1 MTQAGVILGTAAYM
15 SPEQARGKA
24 VDKRADIWAFGV
36 VLLEMLTG
44 ERVFKGDDVSE
55 TLASIL
61 KDAPALDALPAGTPP
76 RLRRL
81 LERCLDRDVKQ
92 RLRDI
97 GEARVEIA
105 KIQSGAPEPAIAVR
119 SRVAAPIDRS
129 GPRLEHCRHRG
140 RCRRRASGCC
150 DPHPRPR
157 MRRASCGCRSCR
169 QAM

>member
-1 MTQAGVILGTAAYM
+1 MTLAGVILGTAAYM

-44 ERVFKGDDVSE
+44 ERVFKGHDVSE

-61 KDAPALDALPAGTPP
+61 KDAPTLDALPANTPP

-81 LERCLDRDVKQ
+81 IERCLERDVKQ

-97 GEARVEIA
+97 GEARVEIG
-105 KIQSGAPEPAIAVR
+105 KIESAAPDSAM
-119 SRVAAPIDRS
+119 VAAPGVPRRS
-129 GPRLEHCRHRG
+129 RG
-140 RCRRRASGCC
+140 EFISWSVAVVALAAAVGLGLMRPAST
-150 DPHPRPR
+150 PP
-157 MRRASCGCRSCR
+157 
-169 QAM
+169 